1 MTISV
6 PVSQTKTISAFL
18 PGWLVAV
25 LLCILIAALA
35 PVAGG
40 MARPVFVLGCLA
52 VSAYAWR
59 QGPGAHVQAM
69 LVLFAF
75 APFLRRFVD
84 VNAGF
89 EAGGLMLVGPLLA
102 LLVPFPRLIAFLD
115 GHRSPLSDGMAPVT
129 VIFACVGYAA
139 CISAFQGAWVDAAA
153 GALKWVAPLVYA
165 AVLIATG
172 ERRTVVDAAT
182 NAYMFVLPVIGLYGV
197 FQYLDPPE
205 WDRYWMQFAVAVTA
219 GLPLPYEIRVFST
232 LNGPASFATFTAI
245 GILLV
250 TMLRP
255 VWASVI
261 FCGPAALALLL
272 SQYRTAWLSLG
283 LGLLFCLL
291 FSGTR
296 ARAGMIFGAMFLGG
310 MFALAIP
317 GFSDAL
323 IDRVQT
329 LGDGSDD
336 GSLQGRLEQFVL
348 LWNQPDSSLFGIGFT
363 TGGDAGVAGAMAVD
377 GMLIACWL
385 TMGLVFGA
393 VCVAAFVWACCRT
406 MVNAWRSSRRDA
418 VALGALGCGALLHI
432 PLASLAS
439 GELGFMFW
447 TFAAVACVPDEAER
461 RW

>member
-1 MTISV
+1 MTMPASAPHVKGLSV
-6 PVSQTKTISAFL
+6 FL
-18 PGWLVAV
+18 PGWSAAAV
-25 LLCILIAALA
+25 LCLSIAAFA
-35 PVAGG
+35 PVSGG
-40 MARPVFVLGCLA
+40 LVRPVFVLGCII
-52 VSAYAWR
+52 VSAFAWR

-84 VNAGF
+84 VNVGF
-89 EAGGLMLVGPLLA
+89 EPGGLMLVGPLLA
-102 LLVPFPRLIAFLD
+102 LLVPFPRLIAYLD
-115 GHRSPLSDGMAPVT
+115 GRKSLLSGGMAPVT
-129 VIFACVGYAA
+129 IIFVCVGYAA

-165 AVLIATG
+165 AVLIACG
-172 ERRTVVDAAT
+172 ERRAVVDAAT
-182 NAYMFVLPVIGLYGV
+182 NTYLFILPIIGLYGV

-250 TMLRP
+250 AMLRP
-255 VWASVI
+255 FWAAVI
-261 FCGPAALALLL
+261 VCGPAALALLL

-291 FSGTR
+291 FSATR
-296 ARAGMIFGAMFLGG
+296 ARSGMIYAAMFLGG

-329 LGDGSDD
+329 LGDGSSD
-336 GSLQGRLEQFVL
+336 GSFQGRIEQFVI
-348 LWNQPDSSLFGIGFT
+348 LWNQPDSSLVGIGFT
-363 TGGDAGVAGAMAVD
+363 TGGDAGVAGSMAVD

-385 TMGLVFGA
+385 GMGLVFGA
-393 VCVAAFVWACCRT
+393 ICIAAFVWVCCRT
-406 MVNAWRSSRRDA
+406 MVNAGRSGRRDA

-432 PLASLAS
+432 PLASLSS

-447 TFAAVACVPDEAER
+447 TFAAVACIPDEVDR

>member
-1 MTISV
+1 MTMPASV
-6 PVSQTKTISAFL
+6 PQTRGFSTFL
-18 PGWLVAV
+18 PGWLAAV
-25 LLCILIAALA
+25 LLCLVIAALA
-35 PVAGG
+35 PVGGG
-40 MARPVFVLGCLA
+40 MTRPVFVLGCIA
-52 VSAYAWR
+52 VSAYVWR
-59 QGPGAHVQAM
+59 QGPGPHVQAM
-69 LVLFAF
+69 LLLFAF

-102 LLVPFPRLIAFLD
+102 LLVPFPRLIVFLD
-115 GHRSPLSDGMAPVT
+115 GRRSLLAGGMAPVT
-129 VIFACVGYAA
+129 VILVCVGYAA

-165 AVLIATG
+165 AALIATG
-172 ERRTVVDAAT
+172 ERRSVIDAAT
-182 NAYMFVLPVIGLYGV
+182 NVYMFILPVIGLYGV

-255 VWASVI
+255 VWASVV

-291 FSGTR
+291 FSVTR
-296 ARAGMIFGAMFLGG
+296 ARSGMIVGAMVLGG
-310 MFALAIP
+310 MFALTIP

-329 LGDGSDD
+329 LGDGGND
-336 GSLQGRLEQFVL
+336 GSLQGRLQQFVI
-348 LWNQPDSSLFGIGFT
+348 LWNQPDSSLIGIGFT

-385 TMGLVFGA
+385 GMGLVFGA
-393 VCVAAFVWACCRT
+393 ICVAAFIWACCRT
-406 MVNAWRSSRRDA
+406 MVNAWRSGRRDA

-447 TFAAVACVPDEAER
+447 TFAAIACIPDEADR